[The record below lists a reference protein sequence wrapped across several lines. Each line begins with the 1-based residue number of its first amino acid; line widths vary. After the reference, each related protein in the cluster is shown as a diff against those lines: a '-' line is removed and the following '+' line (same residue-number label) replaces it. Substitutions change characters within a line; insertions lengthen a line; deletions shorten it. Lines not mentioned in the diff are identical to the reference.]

1 MQKLQE
7 SLQMD
12 ENIMSKT
19 ILVVEDD
26 DSIGSLLVDALS
38 QETAYTTILVT
49 DGLQALRVMCTLKP
63 CLVITDYLLPYMDG
77 IELFDRVHAMAA
89 MANVPTILMSA
100 DMPEKEVGK
109 RDLIGLAKPFELD
122 ELLDTVEDL
131 LERSA

>member
-1 MQKLQE
+1 
-7 SLQMD
+7 
-12 ENIMSKT
+12 MSKT